1 LTPLACFCTEYYG
14 VFLLNAQAPALR
26 ALARPVNAGYNP
38 RMNTIDLR
46 SDTVTWPTPEMRQAM
61 ADAPVGDDVY
71 GDDPTVNELETSS
84 ARLVGK
90 EAALFVPSGTFGNQL
105 ALFTWCPHG
114 SEIILGED
122 CHIIQHEAGGAAAIA
137 GVQTRTIPAPSGLLD
152 PAAVQ
157 ARVRTDDIHHPVTS
171 LICIENA
178 HSSGRVV
185 PLAAMD
191 VLQSVARKNSL
202 PVHLDGARLFNAA
215 TALGVSAAQVAA
227 RADSVMFC
235 LSKGLCAP
243 VGSMLAGPKSFVDT
257 ARRKRKIMGGGM
269 RQAGILAAAG
279 LLALREMTL
288 RLGEDHANA
297 TFMAKELAKIP
308 GVSLEASTVEIN
320 MVFFRMAGV
329 AKKPELGL
337 LIVSG
342 LAKQGILINPPSD
355 GVFRFVTHYWI
366 DRERSARVVAAFAQV
381 VSSLP
386 A

>member
-1 LTPLACFCTEYYG
+1 MLAFSRSRKAPG
-14 VFLLNAQAPALR
+14 SLLRPVPAGAS
-26 ALARPVNAGYNP
+26 ALARTAIAVYNSP
-38 RMNTIDLR
+38 MNTIDLR
-46 SDTVTWPTPEMRQAM
+46 SDTVTWPTPGMRRAM
-61 ADAPVGDDVY
+61 AEAPLGDDVY
-71 GDDPTVNELETSS
+71 GDDPTVNELE
-84 ARLVGK
+84 AFAAKLVGK

-105 ALFTWCPHG
+105 ALFTWCPRG

-137 GVQTRTIPAPSGLLD
+137 GVQTRTISAPTGLMD

-157 ARVRTDDIHHPVTS
+157 ARVRSDDIHHPLTS

-185 PLAAMD
+185 PLASMD
-191 VLQSVARKNSL
+191 ALRSVAQKNGI

-215 TALGVSAAQVAA
+215 VALGVPAAQVAA

-243 VGSMLAGPKSFVDT
+243 VGSMLAGPKSFMDL

-269 RQAGILAAAG
+269 RQAGVLAAAG
-279 LLALREMTL
+279 LIALREMSL
-288 RLGEDHANA
+288 RLGEDHTNA
-297 TFMAKELAKIP
+297 SFMAGELAKIS
-308 GVSLEASTVEIN
+308 GVALDPSTVEIN
-320 MVFFRMAGV
+320 MVFFRIEEV
-329 AKKPELGL
+329 AKKPESGL
-337 LIVSG
+337 RIVSG
-342 LAKQGILINPPSD
+342 LAKRGILINPPSD

-366 DRERSARVVAAFAQV
+366 DRERVARVVAALAQV
-381 VSSLP
+381 VTGLP